1 MHVVVQIW
9 VTLKTGTTYP
19 HSQSH
24 GMLPKKM
31 ELGGQRLMECNFI
44 SEKES
49 IDNVHERLKA
59 IFPSCRFLLLHI
71 LPKLELLFKVKF

>member
-1 MHVVVQIW
+1 
-9 VTLKTGTTYP
+9 
-19 HSQSH
+19 
-24 GMLPKKM
+24 MLHHACGFANLGHIENRDHISTFSITWNVAKKM
-31 ELGGQRLMECNFI
+31 ELGGRGLMECNFI

-71 LPKLELLFKVKF
+71 LPK